1 MGMKRA
7 MGIGSLL
14 LAQVMGSP
22 WVSQEKNAS
31 FAFRS
36 NCRIKLNPQIKD

>member
-22 WVSQEKNAS
+22 WVSQEKK
-31 FAFRS
+31 RLV
-36 NCRIKLNPQIKD
+36 RLPQ